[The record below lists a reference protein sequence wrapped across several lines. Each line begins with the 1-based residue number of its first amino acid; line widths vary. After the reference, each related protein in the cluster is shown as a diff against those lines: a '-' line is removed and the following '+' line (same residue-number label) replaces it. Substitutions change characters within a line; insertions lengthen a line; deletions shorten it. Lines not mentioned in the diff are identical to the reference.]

1 MKKSIMIRVKHQG
14 DVLTNFSKS
23 YPSHLFGVLSEEK
36 YLEVVSKLNGF
47 YSVYNIKPL
56 VCSIVLLFLAMACV
70 AFGGVSGILLNDS
83 QYNPSLSLF
92 IAQTILFSF
101 GGIFFLNSFLF
112 VFYIK
117 KKPISNVQ
125 VIKDAI
131 NNINI
136 EFLSQEIRFS
146 LEFQDNHYYLKLIF
160 PNSIPLS
167 LNGLKENNPLV
178 SKQTTSYS
186 QLKEG
191 VKNKKDKNVTIYDPS
206 YSDSSDEE
214 YNNITDNKNN
224 DFYNEENS
232 DENNDENSNEV
243 QSFSSEEE

>member
-14 DVLTNFSKS
+14 DVITNFSKS

-47 YSVYNIKPL
+47 YSVFNVKPL
-56 VCSIVLLFLAMACV
+56 ICSIVLVFLGMACI
-70 AFGGVSGILLNDS
+70 AFGGVSGILLNDN
-83 QYNPSLSLF
+83 QYDPSLSLF

-125 VIKDAI
+125 IIKDAI
-131 NNINI
+131 KNINV
-136 EFLSQEIRFS
+136 EYLSKEILFS

-160 PNSIPLS
+160 PNTIPLT
-167 LNGLKENNPLV
+167 LNGLKENNPLM
-178 SKQTTSYS
+178 SKQSSSYS

-191 VKNKKDKNVTIYDPS
+191 VKSKKDKNVTIYDPS
-206 YSDSSDEE
+206 YSNSSDEE
-214 YNNITDNKNN
+214 YEHTTDDKSDSDNDNLNYNNSKLN
-224 DFYNEENS
+224 
-232 DENNDENSNEV
+232 
-243 QSFSSEEE
+243 

>member
-14 DVLTNFSKS
+14 EVITNFSKS
-23 YPSHLFGVLSEEK
+23 YPSHLFGILSEEK

-47 YSVYNIKPL
+47 YSVYNVKPL
-56 VCSIVLLFLAMACV
+56 ICSIVLLFLAMACV
-70 AFGGVSGILLNDS
+70 AFGGVSGILLNDN
-83 QYNPSLSLF
+83 QYDPSLSLF
-92 IAQTILFSF
+92 ISQTILFSF

-112 VFYIK
+112 VFYIE

-125 VIKDAI
+125 IIKDAI
-131 NNINI
+131 NNINVG
-136 EFLSQEIRFS
+136 FLSQEIRFS

-160 PNSIPLS
+160 PNTIPLT

-178 SKQTTSYS
+178 SKQKSSYS

-191 VKNKKDKNVTIYDPS
+191 VKSKKDKNVTIYDPS

-214 YNNITDNKNN
+214 YNNNITDNKN
-224 DFYNEENS
+224 DDEYDYNN
-232 DENNDENSNEV
+232 ENSNED
-243 QSFSSEEE
+243 QSFSSEEEEE

>member
-1 MKKSIMIRVKHQG
+1 MRKSIMIRVKHQG
-14 DVLTNFSKS
+14 EVITNFSKS

-36 YLEVVSKLNGF
+36 YFEVVSKLNGF
-47 YSVYNIKPL
+47 YSVYNVKPL
-56 VCSIVLLFLAMACV
+56 ICSIILLFLAMACV
-70 AFGGVSGILLNDS
+70 AFGGVSGILLNDN
-83 QYNPSLSLF
+83 QYDPSLSLF

-112 VFYIK
+112 VFYIE

-136 EFLSQEIRFS
+136 EFLSQEIKFS

-160 PNSIPLS
+160 PNTIPLT

-178 SKQTTSYS
+178 SKQKSSYS
-186 QLKEG
+186 KLKEG
-191 VKNKKDKNVTIYDPS
+191 VKSKMDKNVTIYDPS

-214 YNNITDNKNN
+214 YNNITDNKN
-224 DFYNEENS
+224 DQYHYN
-232 DENNDENSNEV
+232 NNNNEKNNED
-243 QSFSSEEE
+243 QSFSSEEEE